1 MICTKHLNF
10 KLTSNFHSDLMML
23 PVYLHLDKLSICSQA
38 LMADFPTVILASLFE
53 LQELIQSRPKVME
66 ELGL

>member
-1 MICTKHLNF
+1 
-10 KLTSNFHSDLMML
+10 MML
-23 PVYLHLDKLSICSQA
+23 PVYLHLAKLSICSQA
-38 LMADFPTVILASLFE
+38 LMADFSTVILASLFE